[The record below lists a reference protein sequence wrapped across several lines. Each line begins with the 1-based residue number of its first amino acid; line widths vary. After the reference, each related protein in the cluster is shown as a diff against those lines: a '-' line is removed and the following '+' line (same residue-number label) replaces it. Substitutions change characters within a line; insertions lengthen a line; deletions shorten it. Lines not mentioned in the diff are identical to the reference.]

1 MKSKQKNRKVY
12 LFTVIAWLI
21 FMLFYGWYYVANM
34 MAQLAIKPDPDT
46 YANNAGFQA
55 IAFIFT
61 HGLFSILVLG
71 FILFFEACVIE
82 KPNPSFK
89 RDA

>member
-1 MKSKQKNRKVY
+1 
-12 LFTVIAWLI
+12 
-21 FMLFYGWYYVANM
+21 MLFYGWYYVANM
-34 MAQLAIKPDPDT
+34 MAQLTIKPDPDT
-46 YANNAGFQA
+46 YANNAGFQT

-71 FILFFEACVIE
+71 FILLFEAWVIE

-89 RDA
+89 RDAQKRAP